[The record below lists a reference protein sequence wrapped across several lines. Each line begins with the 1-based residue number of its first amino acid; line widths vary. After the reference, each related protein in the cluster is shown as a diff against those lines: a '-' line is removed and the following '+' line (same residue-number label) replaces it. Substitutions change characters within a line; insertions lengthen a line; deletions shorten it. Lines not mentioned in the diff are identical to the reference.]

1 MSYFRELP
9 DLEYKSFLPTSNTSN
24 DYILTKNLFRRGK
37 LRDDLAKVFTIFNK
51 YQIKDNSRPD
61 LVAEELY
68 GQADLD
74 WVVITSAGIINIRDQ
89 WPLSDRDVYEY
100 SNQKYGNDLLTIRY
114 YETKEIKDD
123 NGRLILP
130 AGKIV
135 DEDFEIPNPRNPL
148 VSLNPVVSVNN
159 YEYEVIKNDK
169 KRLIYVLKPQ
179 YLQQYLNDMRQIM
192 KYNKSSQYI
201 SSSLIRTQ

>member
-89 WPLSDRDVYEY
+89 WPLSDRDVYELIPIKFLPKV
-100 SNQKYGNDLLTIRY
+100 SGGRRRKQKGRGLGLSKTKKIHNSPFIVHTLTGKKKNIEKQKKSMKKAKKLL
-114 YETKEIKDD
+114 
-123 NGRLILP
+123 G
-130 AGKIV
+130 
-135 DEDFEIPNPRNPL
+135 
-148 VSLNPVVSVNN
+148 VN
-159 YEYEVIKNDK
+159 
-169 KRLIYVLKPQ
+169 
-179 YLQQYLNDMRQIM
+179 
-192 KYNKSSQYI
+192 
-201 SSSLIRTQ
+201 